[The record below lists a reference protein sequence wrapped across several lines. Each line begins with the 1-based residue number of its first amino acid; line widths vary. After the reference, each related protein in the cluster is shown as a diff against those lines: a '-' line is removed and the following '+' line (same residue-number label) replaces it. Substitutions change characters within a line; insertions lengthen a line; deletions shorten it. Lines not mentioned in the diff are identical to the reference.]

1 MEAVEKTPDAGVR
14 CGFKTLLGIRPQRW
28 GAQSCLEELTGAADQ
43 AWKVLYEVLLQEEE
57 YLGWF

>member
-1 MEAVEKTPDAGVR
+1 MR
-14 CGFKTLLGIRPQRW
+14 CGFKTLLGIRPQRCR
-28 GAQSCLEELTGAADQ
+28 AQSCLEELTGAADQ